1 MNNRF
6 IVYQNPQTN
15 MMEVLI
21 PCIDDINEL
30 LKDVPKNQDGNI
42 VPFKFIDN
50 FPKYPETFD
59 LKDNQ
64 IVRNRNKLHNFKK
77 NEWRFIRK
85 PKLEKLD
92 IEFMK
97 SIEVGDIVKQNEI
110 KLKKQELR
118 DATDTDVNN
127 LSDDDLENYTP
138 DILL

>member
-6 IVYQNPQTN
+6 IVYQNPQN
-15 MMEVLI
+15 DMMEVLI
-21 PCIDDINEL
+21 PCIDDINVL
-30 LKDVPKNQDGNI
+30 LKNVPKNQDGNM
-42 VPFKFIDN
+42 VPFKIIDN

-64 IVRNRNKLHNFKK
+64 IVRNRNKLHNLKK

-118 DATDTDVNN
+118 DTTDTDVSN
-127 LSDDDLENYTP
+127 LSDNDLENYTP
-138 DILL
+138 AILL